1 MEFSVLSINEYWKR
15 SGGVLMTVVF
25 SNYGK
30 ASLVVGTEYRMENRS
45 DVFRRLLSFVMMM
58 DDVRVPTNSVSLTDR
73 QSE

>member
-15 SGGVLMTVVF
+15 SGDVLMTVVF